1 VTSRNRV
8 DTSET
13 GRPELTV
20 VLATHNG
27 VCWLPDLLASLARQT
42 LAPARLS
49 ILDDASTDDT
59 WELVRNAAVP
69 GIQTAV
75 GRQETNEGAI
85 RTFERLLSSVDTEY
99 FALCDQDD
107 VWLPDKLEKSV
118 RLLELSGVDLV
129 YTDLEVVDQNLNE
142 LVPSAWRMSHV
153 VPVAGRPMIPLILKS
168 CATGCSIVGR
178 TSMLRRALPFPP
190 GILLHDRWLALV
202 AACGAGV
209 APLRE
214 ATILYRQH
222 GNNEIGAVRFGYRGL
237 RSMLDRKGTKLST
250 YLQDRVDG
258 RLALIE
264 GLQSRGLMSKRAFL
278 AWFYHQTS
286 IMRFVLNPVYLVY
299 TVTHA
304 GMIGFRS
311 LAVDWVLTCL
321 PLGSSSRTVM
331 P

>member
-1 VTSRNRV
+1 M
-8 DTSET
+8 

-59 WELVRNAAVP
+59 WELVRDAAVP
-69 GIQTAV
+69 GRQTVA
-75 GRQETNEGAI
+75 GRQEANEGAI
-85 RTFERLLSSVDTEY
+85 RTFERLLSLVGTEY

-107 VWLPDKLEKSV
+107 VWLPDKLERSV
-118 RLLELSGVDLV
+118 RLLESSGADLV
-129 YTDLEVVDQNLNE
+129 YTDLEVVGEDLNE
-142 LVPSAWRMSHV
+142 LAPSMWHFSNI
-153 VPVAGRPMIPLILKS
+153 VPVTGRPMIPLILKN
-168 CATGCSIVGR
+168 CVTGCTVVGR
-178 TSMLRRALPFPP
+178 TSILRKALPFPP
-190 GILLHDRWLALV
+190 GILMHDGWLGLV

-222 GNNEIGAVRFGYRGL
+222 GNNEVGAVRFGYRGL
-237 RSMLDRKGTKLST
+237 RSRLDRRSTRLNT
-250 YLQDRVDG
+250 YLQDRLDG
-258 RLALIE
+258 RLALID
-264 GLQSRGLMSKRAFL
+264 GLQERGLMSRHAFL
-278 AWFYHQTS
+278 AWFYRQTS
-286 IMRFVLNPVYLVY
+286 IVRFVLNPVYLVY
-299 TVTHA
+299 TATHA
-304 GMIGFRS
+304 GVVGFRN

-321 PLGSSSRTVM
+321 PLGSFSRTVT

>member
-69 GIQTAV
+69 GIQIAV
-75 GRQETNEGAI
+75 GRQEANEGAI

-118 RLLELSGVDLV
+118 HLLELSGADLV

-142 LVPSAWRMSHV
+142 LVPSAWRMLHV
-153 VPVAGRPMIPLILKS
+153 VPVAGRPMIPLILKN
-168 CATGCSIVGR
+168 CVTGCSVVGK
-178 TSMLRRALPFPP
+178 TSILTKALPFPP
-190 GILLHDRWLALV
+190 GIPMHDGWLALV
-202 AACGAGV
+202 AACGAGI
-209 APLRE
+209 APLHE

-237 RSMLDRKGTKLST
+237 RSMLDRKGTRLRT
-250 YLQDRVDG
+250 YLQDRLDG
-258 RLALIE
+258 RLALID
-264 GLQSRGLMSKRAFL
+264 GLQGRGLMSKHAFL
-278 AWFYHQTS
+278 AWFYRQKS
-286 IMRFVLNPVYLVY
+286 IVRFVLNPVYLVY
-299 TVTHA
+299 TAMHA
-304 GMIGFRS
+304 GVVGVRS
-311 LAVDWVLTCL
+311 LAVDWMLTCL
-321 PLGSSSRTVM
+321 LLGSSKRVVK

>member
-1 VTSRNRV
+1 MEGCWFQIQCASLSVVLVRNVQELWITIWRRFSVISRNRV

-75 GRQETNEGAI
+75 GRQEANEGAI

-142 LVPSAWRMSHV
+142 LVPSALRMPHV
-153 VPVAGRPMIPLILKS
+153 VLVAGRPMIPLILKN
-168 CATGCSIVGR
+168 CATGCTIVGR

-190 GILLHDRWLALV
+190 GILLHDGWLALV

-222 GNNEIGAVRFGYRGL
+222 GNNVIGAVPFGYRGL

-278 AWFYHQTS
+278 ALSLIHISEPT
-286 IMRFVLNPVYLVY
+286 RL
-299 TVTHA
+299 
-304 GMIGFRS
+304 GMI
-311 LAVDWVLTCL
+311 
-321 PLGSSSRTVM
+321 
-331 P
+331 